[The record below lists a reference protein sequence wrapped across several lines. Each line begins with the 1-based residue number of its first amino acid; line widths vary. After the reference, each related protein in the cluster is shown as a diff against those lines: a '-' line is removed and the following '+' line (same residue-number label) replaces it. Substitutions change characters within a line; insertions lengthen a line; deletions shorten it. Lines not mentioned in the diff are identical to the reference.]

1 MDLILLLAYPNPLF
15 CTACGCI
22 ASFSHLFRSRR
33 ITLKFRSIQMKIT
46 MLAGCCLVLTAG
58 AIILNSAITLREQT
72 MRVAESRA
80 QAAAEEYAG
89 EILSKFEDALAFTRG
104 LASVLGATKNRIMPI
119 QLDRYEAQAMLRE
132 SFLQSPQFFGGGTAW
147 EPDAFDGRD
156 AEYVGD
162 ENYDASGRM
171 ISYWYQDDEN
181 GLKYDILV
189 DYDNPQAGTWYFMPK
204 KLRHEVLTE
213 PYSYPVGGV
222 EVLMSTV
229 ASPILVDGTFYGV
242 TTVDFT
248 LDFLQHLADDD
259 TLYNGAGKTAI
270 ITNDGTV
277 AGMTGVPEAGGKPWA
292 DYDAAG
298 AAYYDRLVAGETVLD
313 WSKRGLEVFVPLN
326 LGETGTPW
334 WVHVMVPREV
344 ALANVTS
351 VMWHQI
357 GIGGICIIAAL
368 LLLWGIARSLAM
380 PIRKGAAMAKEIARG
395 DLSRRLMLNQE
406 DEVGMLACALNDMVE
421 SLQQKA
427 ELAEAISRGE
437 LDIEVPLASE
447 KDQLGKALQCMTE
460 NLNDLLAQ
468 VQVAGEQIMT
478 GASQISD
485 ASQSL
490 SRGATESAASM
501 EEISASMTQ
510 LTSQTTNNAEYAEQA
525 KSLSLSSKQG
535 AEQGDALMTEMVNA
549 MRDIEIS
556 GKDISK
562 IIKVIDDIAFQTNL
576 LALNAAVE
584 AARAGQHGKGFA
596 VVAEEV
602 RNLAARSAKAAH
614 ETSDLIESSVL
625 KTHNG
630 AEIAQRTAAALAEIV
645 AATTKVSDLVAE
657 ITAASKE
664 QSQGIQEIN
673 QGLEQIESVT
683 QQNTANAEETAAS
696 TEELSGQA
704 LQMNRMLEKFK
715 IKKSAVGTQVEAPTR
730 DEILRLPGDTA

>member
-1 MDLILLLAYPNPLF
+1 
-15 CTACGCI
+15 
-22 ASFSHLFRSRR
+22 
-33 ITLKFRSIQMKIT
+33 
-46 MLAGCCLVLTAG
+46 
-58 AIILNSAITLREQT
+58 
-72 MRVAESRA
+72 
-80 QAAAEEYAG
+80 
-89 EILSKFEDALAFTRG
+89 
-104 LASVLGATKNRIMPI
+104 
-119 QLDRYEAQAMLRE
+119 
-132 SFLQSPQFFGGGTAW
+132 
-147 EPDAFDGRD
+147 
-156 AEYVGD
+156 
-162 ENYDASGRM
+162 
-171 ISYWYQDDEN
+171 
-181 GLKYDILV
+181 
-189 DYDNPQAGTWYFMPK
+189 
-204 KLRHEVLTE
+204 
-213 PYSYPVGGV
+213 
-222 EVLMSTV
+222 
-229 ASPILVDGTFYGV
+229 
-242 TTVDFT
+242 
-248 LDFLQHLADDD
+248 
-259 TLYNGAGKTAI
+259 
-270 ITNDGTV
+270 
-277 AGMTGVPEAGGKPWA
+277 
-292 DYDAAG
+292 
-298 AAYYDRLVAGETVLD
+298 
-313 WSKRGLEVFVPLN
+313 
-326 LGETGTPW
+326 
-334 WVHVMVPREV
+334 
-344 ALANVTS
+344 
-351 VMWHQI
+351 
-357 GIGGICIIAAL
+357 
-368 LLLWGIARSLAM
+368 LLWGIARSLAM
-380 PIRKGAAMAKEIARG
+380 PIRKGAEMAGEIARG
-395 DLSRRLMLNQE
+395 DLSRRLMLKQE
-406 DEVGMLACALNDMVE
+406 DEVGMLACALNNMVE

-447 KDQLGKALQCMTE
+447 KDQLGKALQRMTE

-715 IKKSAVGTQVEAPTR
+715 IKKTAFGRQVEAPTR
-730 DEILRLPGDTA
+730 DEILKLPGDTA